1 MMMRMWV
8 QLVTKLKPMTI
19 KKMGKRK
26 KQLGNEYRTST
37 EQATEIS
44 PSVVALLKAIGNQE
58 LKITEMMEGVGLK
71 HRPTFLYY
79 YLTPAIEA

>member
-1 MMMRMWV
+1 V
-8 QLVTKLKPMTI
+8 GTASDQVKTNDNQEDGQ
-19 KKMGKRK
+19 KKEAIRERAPNK
-26 KQLGNEYRTST
+26 YRTST